1 MIAIPDFCLACGR
14 QYVPLV
20 PESVTPLADR
30 FAEEVSRESNMP
42 SRYVVAGVLW
52 CLAVA
57 AVAAGL
63 VAAAAWAV
71 G

>member
-1 MIAIPDFCLACGR
+1 VNIPDFCLACGR
-14 QYVPLV
+14 RYAPLPPTV
-20 PESVTPLADR
+20 AARYAKDVA
-30 FAEEVSRESNMP
+30 RERNMR
-42 SRYVVAGVLW
+42 SRYVVLGVLW
-52 CLAVA
+52 WAAVV